1 MHYIYWMLHYKQIYC
16 ITKFWCILK
25 WTYCTTF
32 HQVGAAWG
40 ETKGILNIS
49 TLISFPSLF
58 SVTARAIYKT
68 FVFVT
73 QGKLRSIGRMD
84 EKWQGFV
91 ITHQKWSRSIQNAWC
106 AKQLPSD
113 MLLCMPHAY
122 LLQWNSI
129 SYYSTQ
135 LNIKLFG
142 PFSSQHTCITR
153 VLSVM

>member
-1 MHYIYWMLHYKQIYC
+1 MLHYRQMYC
-16 ITKFWCILK
+16 ITKVWGILK

-32 HQVGAAWG
+32 HQVGAARG

-58 SVTARAIYKT
+58 SVTVRAIYKT
-68 FVFVT
+68 FVFIT
-73 QGKLRSIGRMD
+73 QGKLRSIGRMN

-106 AKQLPSD
+106 AKHLPSD

-129 SYYSTQ
+129 SYNNTQ

>member
-1 MHYIYWMLHYKQIYC
+1 MLLYRQMNFITKIYW
-16 ITKFWCILK
+16 ILK

-58 SVTARAIYKT
+58 SVAVRAIYKT

-73 QGKLRSIGRMD
+73 QGRLRSIGRMD

-91 ITHQKWSRSIQNAWC
+91 ITRQKWSRSIQNAWC

-122 LLQWNSI
+122 LPQWNSI
-129 SYYSTQ
+129 SYC
-135 LNIKLFG
+135 NIKLFG
-142 PFSSQHTCITR
+142 PFNSQYTCIAR
-153 VLSVM
+153 VPSVM